1 MLIYKICCFV
11 LVAGFV
17 EKLITALDEGLFL
30 DAILATAEGAAF
42 LYVVSFLA
50 DKVVL

>member
-1 MLIYKICCFV
+1 MLLYKIACFV

-17 EKLITALDEGLFL
+17 EKLITALDEGLYL
-30 DAILATAEGAAF
+30 DAILATAEGASF
-42 LYVVSFLA
+42 LYVVNFLA

>member
-1 MLIYKICCFV
+1 MLLYKIACFV

-17 EKLITALDEGLFL
+17 EKLVTALDEGLYL
-30 DAILATAEGAAF
+30 DAILATAEGASF
-42 LYVVSFLA
+42 LYVVNFLA